1 MADMAARYWMAL
13 AQVRRDEEMEN
24 RSGDGWNAWASHLE
38 AELQKEVEKI
48 VLNESATSNWASVLP
63 LLQNVHGRAVVS
75 FSQDFNVTL
84 QDNLVGHLESDP
96 EDLREMIEMCLAV
109 TAPKKLKDAILVA
122 MKKSDLPASL
132 DPLLVRFSELIGP
145 DSIETFC
152 WDARD
157 VPGCALVSRLN
168 FAWAIK
174 EVARAAGVQT
184 MRAAAKEEPMGFWG
198 QESAARDFYAVF
210 TVEGSL
216 HTYLE
221 GGLVQRLGTEA
232 TSEMYFQAAR
242 GMAAVGKFQQAL
254 RYFDGIA
261 TYDRRLIAATDIIIE
276 YEKLR
281 RAFNT
286 TDLDFV
292 ADWGNR
298 NWDDARKDWIRKNP
312 NH

>member
-1 MADMAARYWMAL
+1 
-13 AQVRRDEEMEN
+13 
-24 RSGDGWNAWASHLE
+24 
-38 AELQKEVEKI
+38 
-48 VLNESATSNWASVLP
+48 
-63 LLQNVHGRAVVS
+63 
-75 FSQDFNVTL
+75 
-84 QDNLVGHLESDP
+84 
-96 EDLREMIEMCLAV
+96 
-109 TAPKKLKDAILVA
+109 
-122 MKKSDLPASL
+122 
-132 DPLLVRFSELIGP
+132 
-145 DSIETFC
+145 
-152 WDARD
+152 
-157 VPGCALVSRLN
+157 
-168 FAWAIK
+168 
-174 EVARAAGVQT
+174 